1 MSSTLY
7 IAHALTRIGAHDSI
21 GRKHHSE
28 REEGEQMHFVEA
40 KTLLSGRNGMNLYR
54 GCAHG
59 CVYCDSRSACYRFT
73 HPFED
78 IEVKQNAPAL
88 LESALR
94 SRRKKVVISTGS
106 MSDPY
111 QPCERELRLTRR
123 CLELIERHGFGASVI
138 TKSDLVLRDLE
149 LFDRINRNTKSVLQ
163 MTLTI
168 ADDTLSRV
176 LEPNVCPTTRRYEVL
191 KEFQRQR
198 IPTVVWMTPL
208 LPFLTDT
215 RENVRRILDWC
226 FDAGVKGIVC
236 FNAGVTL
243 REGDR
248 EYFYRA
254 LDRHFPGLS
263 DQYRKTYGSAYE
275 VNSPDQEAL
284 MRLFHTECEK
294 RGVLHDPDACFRYIA
309 AIPEREEQLSLF
321 G

>member
-1 MSSTLY
+1 
-7 IAHALTRIGAHDSI
+7 
-21 GRKHHSE
+21 
-28 REEGEQMHFVEA
+28 MHFVEA
-40 KTLLSGRNGMNLYR
+40 KSLLSRQNGMNLYR

-88 LESALR
+88 LEEIL
-94 SRRKKVVISTGS
+94 KKKRQRIVISTGS

-111 QPCERELRLTRR
+111 QPCERELRLTER
-123 CLELIERHGFGASVI
+123 CLALIDQYGFGASVI
-138 TKSDLVLRDLE
+138 TKSDLVLRDIA
-149 LFDRINRNTKSVLQ
+149 LFERINSQAKSVLQ
-163 MTLTI
+163 MTLTV
-168 ADDTLSRV
+168 ADDRLSRI
-176 LEPNVCPTTRRYEVL
+176 LEPNVCTSTRRYEVL
-191 KEFQRQR
+191 KEFQARQ
-198 IPTVVWMTPL
+198 IPAVVWMTPI

-215 RENVRRILDWC
+215 EENLRRILDFC

-236 FNAGVTL
+236 WNAGLTL

-263 DQYRKTYGSAYE
+263 EQYRRLYGNAYE
-275 VNSPDQEAL
+275 LNSPNSAAL
-284 MRLFHTECEK
+284 MRLFHTECEQ

-309 AIPEREEQLSLF
+309 ELPEKQPQLSLF
-321 G
+321 DP